1 MDYYQVWFDLKA
13 GVKDTDFA
21 RGLATY
27 MGHLKERGLIEGWKL
42 SRRKLGLAPKQFG
55 DFHLAIETRNLA
67 QLDEA
72 FNHIASR
79 AEPVENVHF
88 DVNSK
93 VENALFGLYRDF
105 PDPALKRQVAGFIG
119 QEAVHGREHRALV
132 QLAEEHAQLRG
143 GPHARLRQAAGRH
156 LEAPERRRGAR

>member
-1 MDYYQVWFDLKA
+1 MQGWGFSALVSPLSSGDRWEGAMDYYQVWFDLKA

-42 SRRKLGLAPKQFG
+42 SRRKLGLAPSELG
-55 DFHLAIETRNLA
+55 EFHLIIETKNLA

-72 FNHIASR
+72 FSHVAARS
-79 AEPVENVHF
+79 EPVEGIHF

-93 VENALFGLYRDF
+93 VQNIRYGLYRDF
-105 PDPALKRQVAGFIG
+105 PDP
-119 QEAVHGREHRALV
+119 GRREG
-132 QLAEEHAQLRG
+132 EEKF
-143 GPHARLRQAAGRH
+143 
-156 LEAPERRRGAR
+156 